1 MPTKDQLFA
10 IWESQF
16 EYFGGSGQPL
26 QTYGANL
33 DENGLT
39 TEKHIETP
47 LVPPNSDFDFEGEVI
62 GKITFDSVNRD
73 LKIMFIPVDES
84 QP

>member
-1 MPTKDQLFA
+1 MPTKTQLST

-16 EYFGGSGQPL
+16 EYFGGSGQPR

-39 TEKHIETP
+39 TEMYIDSP
-47 LVPPNSDFDFEGEVI
+47 LNAQRHSDYEGVEI
-62 GKITFDSVNRD
+62 GVLTFDQENND
-73 LKIMFIPVDES
+73 IKIILS
-84 QP
+84 K